1 MRVARTEIDLPIKMK
16 TFCLLVLLLGL
27 IVCESESHPRNA
39 KSRKHH
45 LVESWDNSTIHQV
58 NSALC

>member
-1 MRVARTEIDLPIKMK
+1 MRVTVIYLPMKMK
-16 TFCLLVLLLGL
+16 SLCLLVLLLGL
-27 IVCESESHPRNA
+27 IVCKSESHPRHA

-45 LVESWDNSTIHQV
+45 LAASWDNSTIYQV

>member
-1 MRVARTEIDLPIKMK
+1 MRVTEIDLPIKMK

-39 KSRKHH
+39 KNRKHH
-45 LVESWDNSTIHQV
+45 SEESWDNSTIHQV

>member
-1 MRVARTEIDLPIKMK
+1 MRVTVIDLSIKMK

-27 IVCESESHPRNA
+27 IVCESHPRQA
-39 KSRKHH
+39 KTRKHH